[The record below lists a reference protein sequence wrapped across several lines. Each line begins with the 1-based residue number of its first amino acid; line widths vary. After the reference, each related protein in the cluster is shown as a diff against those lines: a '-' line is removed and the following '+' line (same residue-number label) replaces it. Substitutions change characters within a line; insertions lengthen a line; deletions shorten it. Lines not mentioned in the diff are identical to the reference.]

1 MPSHLVLASRS
12 PRRKRL
18 LRILGIPFQVEI
30 ADIDEGRLEKESPP
44 EFVDR
49 LSAMKAGEIARRR
62 DDVIV
67 IGADTIVVLG
77 EQILEKPITTE
88 NAREMLRSLRSRTH
102 TVLTGVTVCGSARGS
117 AGGSAG
123 GSARGSGENIQR
135 GFVEKTLVTFGD
147 ISDYQ
152 IDSYIA
158 SGSPFDKAGGYGI
171 QDDRGALFVERI
183 DGDFYNVMGLPIFRL
198 NQLLRS
204 EFASLFASLHR
215 SGISH
220 GSELIR

>member
-77 EQILEKPITTE
+77 EQILEKPTTTE

-117 AGGSAG
+117 
-123 GSARGSGENIQR
+123 GENIHR

-147 ISDYQ
+147 ISDDQ